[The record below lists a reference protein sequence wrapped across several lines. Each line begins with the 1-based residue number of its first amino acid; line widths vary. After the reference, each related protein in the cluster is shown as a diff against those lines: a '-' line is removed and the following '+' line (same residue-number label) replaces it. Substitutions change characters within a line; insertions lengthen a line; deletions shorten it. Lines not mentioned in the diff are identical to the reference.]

1 MGVKMAGRLWTLR
14 LNRIGS
20 PSRAW
25 VGRLASMNISAV
37 SVVVPCYNERAGIGP
52 LLDEL
57 DAKLQGTGVQFQ
69 YVVVDDGS
77 TDGSGEIP
85 ARDKLLVV
93 RHEVN
98 RGYGAALKTG
108 IRSAAHDW
116 ILIIDADG
124 TYPVDRIPELVK
136 EAELCDMAVGAR
148 IGQNVSHSIVR
159 RAAKWPIHRLADYLV
174 DRRIPDLNSGLR
186 MFKKDLA
193 MRYIRLLPDGFSFTS
208 TITLAMMADGWRVR
222 YTTIDYFKR
231 EGRSKVKPIKDAIN
245 YFTLVMRMIL
255 FFNPLKIF
263 LPLSFALF
271 FAFLASLG
279 YDIWLRNL
287 NESTLILLIGFLQ
300 MTLLGFLADLVNR
313 RGTG

>member
-1 MGVKMAGRLWTLR
+1 
-14 LNRIGS
+14 
-20 PSRAW
+20 
-25 VGRLASMNISAV
+25 MNISAV
-37 SVVVPCYNERAGIGP
+37 SVVIPCYNERAGIGP

-57 DAKLQGTGVQFQ
+57 DAKLQGSGVQFQ

-108 IRSAAHDW
+108 IRSAANDW

-174 DRRIPDLNSGLR
+174 NRRIPDLNSGLR
-186 MFKKDLA
+186 MFKKELA

-222 YTTIDYFKR
+222 YTTIDYYKR

-263 LPLSFALF
+263 LPLSFTLF
-271 FAFLASLG
+271 VAFLGSLAH
-279 YDIWLRNL
+279 DVWLRDL
-287 NESTLILLIGFLQ
+287 NEATLILLIGFMQ

-313 RGTG
+313 RGNG

>member
-1 MGVKMAGRLWTLR
+1 
-14 LNRIGS
+14 
-20 PSRAW
+20 
-25 VGRLASMNISAV
+25 MNISAV

-57 DAKLQGTGVQFQ
+57 DAKLQETGVQFQ

-85 ARDKLLVV
+85 PRDKLLVV

-108 IRSAAHDW
+108 IRNAAHDW

-136 EAELCDMAVGAR
+136 EAEHCDMAVGAR

-174 DRRIPDLNSGLR
+174 NRRIPDLNSGLR
-186 MFKKDLA
+186 MFKKELA

-222 YTTIDYFKR
+222 YTTIDYYKR

-271 FAFLASLG
+271 TAFLASLG
-279 YDIWLRNL
+279 YDLWQRNL
-287 NESTLILLIGFLQ
+287 NEATLILMVGFLQ

-313 RGTG
+313 RGNG